1 MSPQAATRARPRTEA
16 ELEAGCG
23 LLLLRLA
30 RAAGHGFGRALEQL
44 GIRSHHFAVLHQL
57 DVAGPSSQQAIGQ
70 ALRVHPSNL
79 VRLLDELEAAGL
91 LVRGQD
97 PRDRRRYLLELTPA
111 GTRLLARARAAVES
125 AERDLLAPLSRT
137 ERRELQGMLVRM
149 SSHACRVRDP
159 ANC

>member
-1 MSPQAATRARPRTEA
+1 MSAEAPVHAEPGVQADA
-16 ELEAGCG
+16 ETGCG

-30 RAAGHGFGRALEQL
+30 RAAGYHFGRALERL

-57 DVAGPSSQQAIGQ
+57 DAAGPSSQQAIGQ

-91 LVRGQD
+91 VVRGVD

-111 GTRLLARARAAVES
+111 GRRVLERARSAVEA
-125 AERDLLAPLSRT
+125 AERDLLAPLST
-137 ERRELQGMLVRM
+137 GERRELQAMLARM
-149 SSHACRVRDP
+149 SWHACQGKAGAR
-159 ANC
+159 C

>member
-1 MSPQAATRARPRTEA
+1 
-16 ELEAGCG
+16 
-23 LLLLRLA
+23 
-30 RAAGHGFGRALEQL
+30 
-44 GIRSHHFAVLHQL
+44 
-57 DVAGPSSQQAIGQ
+57 
-70 ALRVHPSNL
+70 VHPSNL